1 MASAEELCECEVL
14 WPETA
19 HDEGD
24 DDDDA
29 TPSCSSSPPVAPQ
42 SRTPA
47 PAPAPAPRPRGGVP
61 GSERPTTTTRAGS
74 RPVDIQRPASS
85 ARRRGHEDGDRDRDW
100 SAATMVP
107 PHVLVSRRRQEAPC
121 ALLRPGARELS
132 HLRDSVLRVTGFIE
146 G

>member
-29 TPSCSSSPPVAPQ
+29 TPSCSSSPPVAPR
-42 SRTPA
+42 SRT
-47 PAPAPAPRPRGGVP
+47 PAPAPRPRGGVP

-100 SAATMVP
+100 SAAAATMVP

>member
-1 MASAEELCECEVL
+1 MASAEELCEREVL

-24 DDDDA
+24 GDDA
-29 TPSCSSSPPVAPQ
+29 TPSCSSSPPVAPR
-42 SRTPA
+42 SRT
-47 PAPAPAPRPRGGVP
+47 PAPAPRPRGGVP

-107 PHVLVSRRRQEAPC
+107 PHVLVSRRRREAPC